1 MRLGKHTRGPKR
13 HHRAKPTWCR
23 DYAQAPQPGRL
34 ALPSLPSPLPAAR
47 PWARHFRTTPQ
58 FPHLKKKKKKTTWRI
73 LIPISYGGGN
83 AMS

>member
-58 FPHLKKKKKKTTWRI
+58 FPHLKKKKKKLRGE
-73 LIPISYGGGN
+73 Y
-83 AMS
+83 